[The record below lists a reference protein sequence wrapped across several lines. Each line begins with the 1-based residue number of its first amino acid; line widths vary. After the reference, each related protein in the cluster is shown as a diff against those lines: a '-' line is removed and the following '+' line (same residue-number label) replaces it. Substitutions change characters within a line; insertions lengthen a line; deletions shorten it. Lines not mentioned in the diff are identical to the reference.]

1 MKPILIIDADQNY
14 GRLLTQNLRREG
26 YAVMQAGNLDEAKR
40 LLEDSGP
47 FVIASALLLPDGS
60 GFEVLDYVHEKASN
74 IPVVVFSNY
83 GQDIVGESIL
93 QCGATRYFCRS
104 EIDRLQETIM
114 DFANQALSVSERPFL
129 HRLLYVCADPV
140 KAGILRAALRQRQFY
155 TMLTSDL
162 REAQAKLIAGPG
174 VELILCD
181 TMLPQGSALKFL
193 EVLKKGEF
201 FRTLCQNIPP
211 CVMIRPQDDPIPEGE
226 YLQEGAYDCIPGPL
240 YFPTLLTALEDYF
253 ELPQND

>member
-1 MKPILIIDADQNY
+1 MKPILIIDAYQNFS
-14 GRLLTQNLRREG
+14 RLLTQYLRREG

-40 LLEDSGP
+40 LLADSEP
-47 FVIASALLLPDGS
+47 FVIASALLLPDGN
-60 GFEVLDYVHEKASN
+60 GFDVLDYVHEKLSD

-83 GQDIVGESIL
+83 GQDIVVESIL
-93 QCGATRYFCRS
+93 QRGAARYFCRS
-104 EIDRLQETIM
+104 EINRLQETIM

-129 HRLLYVCADPV
+129 HRLLYVCADPA
-140 KAGILRAALRQRQFY
+140 KAGILRAALKQRQFY

-162 REAQAKLIAGPG
+162 RKAQAKLIGDLG

-181 TMLPQGSALKFL
+181 TMLPQGSALQLL
-193 EVLKKGEF
+193 EVLKGNF

-211 CVMIRPQDDPIPEGE
+211 CVMIRPQDDPIPEE
-226 YLQEGAYDCIPGPL
+226 AYLQEGAYDCIPGPI

-253 ELPQND
+253 ELLQK

>member
-1 MKPILIIDADQNY
+1 MKPILIIDADQNFS
-14 GRLLTQNLRREG
+14 RLLTQNLRREG
-26 YAVMQAGNLDEAKR
+26 YAVMQADNLDEAKR
-40 LLEDSGP
+40 LLEDSGQL
-47 FVIASALLLPDGS
+47 VIASALLLPDGS

-93 QCGATRYFCRS
+93 QRGAARYFCRS

-129 HRLLYVCADPV
+129 YRLLYVCADPA
-140 KAGILRAALRQRQFY
+140 KAGILRAALKQRQFY
-155 TMLTSDL
+155 TLLTSDL
-162 REAQAKLIAGPG
+162 REAQVKLIANLG

-201 FRTLCQNIPP
+201 FRALCQNIPP
-211 CVMIRPQDDPIPEGE
+211 CVIIRPEDDPIPEGA
-226 YLQEGAYDCIPGPL
+226 YLQEGAYDCIPEPI
-240 YFPTLLTALEDYF
+240 YFPTLFTALEDYF
-253 ELPQND
+253 ELL

>member
-1 MKPILIIDADQNY
+1 MKPILIIDGDQNFS
-14 GRLLTQNLRREG
+14 RLLTQNLQREG
-26 YAVMQAGNLDEAKR
+26 YAVTQAGNLDEAKR
-40 LLEDSGP
+40 LLEDSGYL
-47 FVIASALLLPDGS
+47 VIASALLLPDGS
-60 GFEVLDYVHEKASN
+60 GFELLDYVHEKASN

-93 QCGATRYFCRS
+93 QRGAARYFCRS

-129 HRLLYVCADPV
+129 YRLLYVCADPA
-140 KAGILRAALRQRQFY
+140 KAGILRAALKQRQFY

-162 REAQAKLIAGPG
+162 REAQAKLIGDLG

-181 TMLPQGSALKFL
+181 TMLPQGSALQFL
-193 EVLKKGEF
+193 EVLKGDF

-211 CVMIRPQDDPIPEGE
+211 CVMIRPQDDPIPEGA
-226 YLQEGAYDCIPGPL
+226 YLQEGAYDCIPGPI
-240 YFPTLLTALEDYF
+240 YFPTLLAALEDYF
-253 ELPQND
+253 ELLQK

>member
-1 MKPILIIDADQNY
+1 MKPILIIDGDQNFS
-14 GRLLTQNLRREG
+14 RLLTQNLRREG
-26 YAVMQAGNLDEAKR
+26 YAVTQAGNLDEAKR
-40 LLEDSGP
+40 LLEDSGHL
-47 FVIASALLLPDGS
+47 VIASALLLPDGN
-60 GFEVLDYVHEKASN
+60 GFDLLDYVHQM

-83 GQDIVGESIL
+83 GQDIVAESIL
-93 QCGATRYFCRS
+93 QRGATRYFCRS

-162 REAQAKLIAGPG
+162 REAQAKLIAGLG
-174 VELILCD
+174 IELILCD
-181 TMLPQGSALKFL
+181 TMLPQGSALQFL
-193 EVLKKGEF
+193 EVLKGDF

-226 YLQEGAYDCIPGPL
+226 YLQEGAYDCIPGSL

-253 ELPQND
+253 ELR

>member
-1 MKPILIIDADQNY
+1 MKPILIIDDDRNFS
-14 GRLLTQNLRREG
+14 RLLTQNLRREG
-26 YAVMQAGNLDEAKR
+26 YSVIQASNLEEARK
-40 LLEDSGP
+40 LLADRELL
-47 FVIASALLLPDGS
+47 VITSALLLSDGN
-60 GFEVLDYVHEKASN
+60 GFELLDYVHQK

-83 GQDIVGESIL
+83 GQDIVAESIL
-93 QCGATRYFCRS
+93 QHGATRYFCRS

-129 HRLLYVCADPV
+129 HRLLYLCADPV

-162 REAQAKLIAGPG
+162 REAQAKLIAGLR

-181 TMLPQGSALKFL
+181 TMLPQRSALKFL
-193 EVLKKGEF
+193 EILKKGEF

-211 CVMIRPQDDPIPEGE
+211 CVMIRPQDDSIPEGE
-226 YLQEGAYDCIPGPL
+226 YLQEGAYDCIPEPL
-240 YFPTLLTALEDYF
+240 YFPTLLTALEDDF

>member
-1 MKPILIIDADQNY
+1 MKPILIIDADWNF

-26 YAVMQAGNLDEAKR
+26 YSVIQASNLDETTK
-40 LLEDSGP
+40 LLADVEP
-47 FVIASALLLPDGS
+47 LVTASSLLLPDGS
-60 GFEVLDYVHEKASN
+60 GFELLDYVHEKIPG

-93 QCGATRYFCRS
+93 QRGAARYFCRS

-129 HRLLYVCADPV
+129 YRLLYVCADPA
-140 KAGILRAALRQRQFY
+140 KAGILRAALKQRQFY
-155 TMLTSDL
+155 TLLTSDL
-162 REAQAKLIAGPG
+162 QEAQTKLIGNLG

-181 TMLPQGSALKFL
+181 TMLPQGSALQFL
-193 EVLKKGEF
+193 EVLKGEF

-211 CVMIRPQDDPIPEGE
+211 CVMIRPQDDPIPEGA
-226 YLQEGAYDCIPGPL
+226 YLQEGAYDCIPGPI
-240 YFPTLLTALEDYF
+240 YFPTLLTALENYF
-253 ELPQND
+253 ELLQK